1 MAVGA
6 KKFRRHTTCK
16 DIVNTHTRST
26 AARSDVAHTKHVL
39 TMADEDPITQ
49 VEGEPAPA
57 SPLTEYSVVYTDRA
71 LNL

>member
-1 MAVGA
+1 MATVAIASCVSAALLLQRATQHRGRHVGI
-6 KKFRRHTTCK
+6 KTTK
-16 DIVNTHTRST
+16 
-26 AARSDVAHTKHVL
+26 
-39 TMADEDPITQ
+39 MADEDPVTQ